1 MISLLNEYELAF
13 GMLPDEPD
21 SNRVIYIE
29 SHKNEWLEGYIRTH
43 LDLVKGIFGRR
54 GLEFLYLPEMVHS
67 LTDER
72 LDEAVRYC
80 APWYKPTDLED
91 LRNALKVSVERLC
104 ETVNLK
110 DGASAVVD
118 RRGRAFKVEVKDSN
132 PDLLY
137 VLFDQMAEAY
147 ARGDKRT
154 NGDIRFRIA
163 EPKTHNYL
171 DKIGGQAAEHYFA
184 EEAPTYQ
191 TLSPIDDEYA
201 SINELWEQLKQ
212 NRPPR
217 ELEAILKTILQN
229 DRTISTVVIDN
240 PRTLKLPE
248 YDMEI
253 RMAPATMAFYLL
265 YLKHPEGIRFKELIG
280 HRDELNRLYA
290 FTTKSSNKAAIAHTV
305 DVMVS
310 QLDGNQDIQRSRIKY
325 AIRKSFEA
333 RFSEDLAK
341 WYYLDG
347 ERSEPMKIAVAGEPG
362 KVIIWKVDI

>member
-21 SNRVIYIE
+21 SSRVIYIE

-43 LDLVKGIFGRR
+43 LDIVKEIFGRR
-54 GLEFLYLPEMVHS
+54 GLEFLYLPEMVDGM
-67 LTDER
+67 TDER
-72 LDEAVRYC
+72 LTDAVRYC
-80 APWYKPTDLED
+80 APWYKPTDLEG
-91 LRNALKVSVERLC
+91 LRGALKVSIERLY

-110 DGASAVVD
+110 DGASAVVN

-147 ARGDKRT
+147 ARGDRQT
-154 NGDIRFRIA
+154 GGNIRFRIA
-163 EPKTHNYL
+163 EN
-171 DKIGGQAAEHYFA
+171 
-184 EEAPTYQ
+184 APTYQ

-201 SINELWEQLKQ
+201 NINTLWEQLKQ
-212 NRPPR
+212 NHPPK
-217 ELEAILKTILQN
+217 ELETILKAILQK
-229 DRTISTVVIDN
+229 DDEVISTVVIDN
-240 PRTLKLPE
+240 PRTLKLPK
-248 YDMEI
+248 YDMKI

-280 HRDELNRLYA
+280 HRDELYRLYA

-310 QLDGNQDIQRSRIKY
+310 QLDGNQDIQRSRIKS

-341 WYYLDG
+341 QYYLDG
-347 ERSEPMKIAVAGEPG
+347 ERNEPMKIAVAGEPG
-362 KVIIWKVDI
+362 KVIWKVKL